1 MNEDTLILVV
11 DDEKYICDLIKE
23 MLADEGYKICEAYDA
38 QQAFKILENQ
48 NIDLVLTDLVMGE
61 KSGVDVLNMTLQI
74 QPETV
79 VVMMTGQPTI
89 ENAVTVLKS
98 GAYDYLMKPFSLENL
113 KATIKRGLEKKKLI
127 RENIY
132 LKETVSLYRISEAM
146 GSTMKLD
153 HLLNLILRMVIKE
166 LGADMASVLLLDERS
181 KRLRPKAFLGI
192 SPDLLKNVF
201 LAGTDPVSEW
211 VVKNAKPRIYTP
223 GGTRFFHNEQKTM
236 VKSLISYPL
245 LAKGKVLGTVN
256 LVRTHNPSPFTPS
269 QLQSLSII
277 ASKAT
282 SVIESSVLYEDL
294 KEAYL
299 NTLTALAN
307 AVEARDLYTR
317 GHTER
322 VWYMAGS
329 LATQMNWGEE
339 KIQEVR
345 MGSILHDIGK
355 IGVPDAILN
364 KKGPLNKQEFEIMK
378 SHTTQGV
385 TILEGIEFL
394 KPAHPYVLYHHERY
408 DGEGYP
414 EGLKGE
420 DIPME
425 GRLMA
430 VVDTFDAITSE
441 RPYRKRRDL
450 LRGVR
455 EIKDNSGTQFDPFVV
470 EIFLEAWE
478 KKIIDR
484 KKLVIKSENQK
495 TLVVAKT

>member
-1 MNEDTLILVV
+1 MEKDSRILVV
-11 DDEKYICDLIKE
+11 DDEKYICDLIRE
-23 MLADEGYKICEAYDA
+23 MLADEGYQISAAYDA
-38 QQAFKILENQ
+38 DQAFKVLESQ
-48 NIDLVLTDLVMGE
+48 NIDLVLTDLVMTE
-61 KSGVDVLNMTLQI
+61 KSGVDVLNRALRI

-113 KATIKRGLEKKKLI
+113 KATVERGLEKKKLLQ
-127 RENIY
+127 ENVH

-153 HLLNLILRMVIKE
+153 HLLNLILKMVIKE
-166 LGADMASVLLLDERS
+166 LGGDMASILLLDEKS
-181 KRLRPKAFLGI
+181 KRLRPKAYLGM
-192 SPDLLKNVF
+192 SPELVKNGF

-211 VVKNAKPRIYTP
+211 VVKNAKPRIFTP
-223 GGTRFFHNEQKTM
+223 REARFFNGVQRDM
-236 VKSLISYPL
+236 VKSLISHPL
-245 LAKGKVLGTVN
+245 LARGRVLGTLN
-256 LVRTHNPSPFTPS
+256 LVRIHQPSPFTPG

-277 ASKAT
+277 VSKAA
-282 SVIESSVLYEDL
+282 SAIESSMLYEDL
-294 KEAYL
+294 REAYL
-299 NTLTALAN
+299 DTLTALAN

-322 VWYMAGS
+322 VWYMAES
-329 LATQMNWGEE
+329 LATQMSWGEE

-364 KKGPLNKQEFEIMK
+364 KRGPLNKREFEIMK
-378 SHTTQGV
+378 AHTSQGV
-385 TILEGIEFL
+385 TILGGIEFL
-394 KPAHPYVLYHHERY
+394 KPAYPYVLYHHERY
-408 DGEGYP
+408 DGKGYP

-441 RPYRKRRDL
+441 RPYRRRRN
-450 LRGVR
+450 LRKAVK
-455 EIKDNSGTQFDPFVV
+455 EIRDNSGTQFDPFVV
-470 EIFLEAWE
+470 DIFLDAWE
-478 KKIIDR
+478 RKIIDR
-484 KKLVIKSENQK
+484 KRLLIKSETAPQPLK
-495 TLVVAKT
+495 EKR

>member
-1 MNEDTLILVV
+1 MSEGALILVV
-11 DDEKYICDLIKE
+11 DDEKYICDLINE
-23 MLADEGYKICEAYDA
+23 MLGDEGYKICAAYDA
-38 QQAFKILENQ
+38 QQAFRILESQ
-48 NIDLVLTDLVMGE
+48 NVDLVLTDLVMGE
-61 KSGVDVLNMTLQI
+61 KSGVDVLNMALKI
-74 QPETV
+74 QPETM

-113 KATIKRGLEKKKLI
+113 KATVKRGLEKKKLLL
-127 RENIY
+127 ENIH

-146 GSTMKLD
+146 GSTMNLD

-181 KRLRPKAFLGI
+181 KRLRPKAFLGM
-192 SPDLLKNVF
+192 SPDLLRNGF

-211 VVKNAKPRIYTP
+211 VVKNAKPRIFTP
-223 GGTRFFHNEQKTM
+223 GETRFFHRKQRNM
-236 VKSLISYPL
+236 VRSLISHPL

-256 LVRTHNPSPFTPS
+256 LVRTHNPSPFTGG

-277 ASKAT
+277 ASKAA
-282 SVIESSVLYEDL
+282 SAIESSVLYEDL
-294 KEAYL
+294 KEAYID
-299 NTLTALAN
+299 TLTALAN

-322 VWYMAGS
+322 VWYMASS

-364 KKGPLNKQEFEIMK
+364 KKGPLTKQEFEIMK

-394 KPAHPYVLYHHERY
+394 KPAYPYVLYHHERY

-441 RPYRKRRDL
+441 RPYRKRGDL
-450 LRGVR
+450 LKGVK
-455 EIKDNSGTQFDPFVV
+455 EIKENSGTQFDPFVV

-484 KKLVIKSENQK
+484 KKLVLKLEKQTAPLVTK
-495 TLVVAKT
+495 T

>member
-1 MNEDTLILVV
+1 MDKVSRILVV
-11 DDEKYICDLIKE
+11 DDEKYICDLIQE
-23 MLADEGYKICEAYDA
+23 MLADEEYHISAAYDA
-38 QQAFKILENQ
+38 KQAFKILERQ

-61 KSGVDVLNMTLQI
+61 KSGVDVLKMALRV
-74 QPETV
+74 QPEIV

-113 KATIKRGLEKKKLI
+113 KATVERGLEKKKLLQ
-127 RENIY
+127 ENIQ
-132 LKETVSLYRISEAM
+132 LKETVTLYKISEAM
-146 GSTMKLD
+146 GSTTKLD
-153 HLLNLILRMVIKE
+153 NLLNLILKMVIEE
-166 LGADMASVLLLDERS
+166 LRADTASVLLLDNKS
-181 KRLRPKAFLGI
+181 KRLRPKAFKGM
-192 SPDLLKNVF
+192 SPDLLKNGF

-211 VVKNAKPRIYTP
+211 VVKNGKPRIFTP
-223 GGTRFFHNEQKTM
+223 RETRFFNGEQM
-236 VKSLISYPL
+236 NVIKSLISYPL
-245 LAKGKVLGTVN
+245 LAKGKVLGTLN
-256 LVRTHNPSPFTPS
+256 LIRTQYPVPFTPG

-277 ASKAT
+277 ASKAA

-299 NTLTALAN
+299 STLTALAN
-307 AVEARDLYTR
+307 AVEARDIYTR

-322 VWYMAGS
+322 VWYMAES

-364 KKGPLNKQEFEIMK
+364 KRGPLNQKEFEIMK

-385 TILEGIEFL
+385 MILEGIEFL
-394 KPAHPYVLYHHERY
+394 KPTHPYVLYHHERY
-408 DGEGYP
+408 DGKGYP

-420 DIPME
+420 EIPME

-441 RPYRKRRDL
+441 RPYRKKRDL
-450 LRGVR
+450 LKAIQ
-455 EIKDNSGTQFDPFVV
+455 ELKINSGTQFDPFVV
-470 EIFLEAWE
+470 EIFLDAWE

-484 KKLVIKSENQK
+484 KKLELRPEKNTPQ
-495 TLVVAKT
+495 LVKRS

>member
-1 MNEDTLILVV
+1 MNEDALILVV

-38 QQAFKILENQ
+38 PQAFKILENQ

-61 KSGVDVLNMTLQI
+61 KSGVDVLNMALKI

-113 KATIKRGLEKKKLI
+113 KATIKRGLEKKKLLL
-127 RENIY
+127 ENIQ
-132 LKETVSLYRISEAM
+132 LKETVSLYKISEAM

-153 HLLNLILRMVIKE
+153 YLLDLILRMVIKE

-181 KRLRPKAFLGI
+181 KRLRPKAFLGM
-192 SPDLLKNVF
+192 SSDLLKDGF

-211 VVKNAKPRIYTP
+211 VVKNAKPRIFNP
-223 GGTRFFHNEQKTM
+223 RETRFFHGEQRNK
-236 VKSLISYPL
+236 VRSLISHPL

-256 LVRTHNPSPFTPS
+256 LVRTNNPSPFTTG

-277 ASKAT
+277 ASKAA

-294 KEAYL
+294 KEAYID
-299 NTLTALAN
+299 TLTALAN

-364 KKGPLNKQEFEIMK
+364 KKGPLNQQEFEIMK

-408 DGEGYP
+408 DGKGYP

-441 RPYRKRRDL
+441 RPYRKRGDL
-450 LRGVR
+450 LKGVR
-455 EIKDNSGTQFDPFVV
+455 EIKENSGTQFDPFVV

-484 KKLVIKSENQK
+484 KKLILRSEKQ
-495 TLVVAKT
+495 THHLVAHT

>member
-1 MNEDTLILVV
+1 VEQDSRILVV
-11 DDEKYICDLIKE
+11 DDEKYICDLIGE
-23 MLADEGYKICEAYDA
+23 MLADEGYQISAAYDA
-38 QQAFKILENQ
+38 SEAFKILENQ
-48 NIDLVLTDLVMGE
+48 GVDLVLTDLVMGE
-61 KSGVDVLNMTLQI
+61 KSGVDVLNEALKI

-113 KATIKRGLEKKKLI
+113 KATIKRGLEKKKLLQ
-127 RENIY
+127 ENIY
-132 LKETVSLYRISEAM
+132 LKETVSLYKISEAM
-146 GSTMKLD
+146 GSTVKLD
-153 HLLNLILRMVIKE
+153 HLLNLILKMVIKE
-166 LGADMASVLLLDERS
+166 LGADVASVLLLDEKS
-181 KRLRPKAFLGI
+181 KRLRPKAYLGM
-192 SPDLLKNVF
+192 SPELLKNGF

-211 VVKNAKPRIYTP
+211 VVKNAKPRIFTP
-223 GGTRFFHNEQKTM
+223 GEARFFKGAQRSM
-236 VKSLISYPL
+236 VKSLISHPL
-245 LAKGKVLGTVN
+245 LARGRVLGTLN
-256 LVRTHNPSPFTPS
+256 LVRIHYPSPFTPG
-269 QLQSLSII
+269 QLQSLSIM
-277 ASKAT
+277 ASKAA
-282 SVIESSVLYEDL
+282 SAIESSMLYEDL

-299 NTLTALAN
+299 DTLTALAN

-322 VWYMAGS
+322 VWYMAES
-329 LATQMNWGEE
+329 LATQMSWGEE

-364 KKGPLNKQEFEIMK
+364 KSGSLNEAEFEIMK

-385 TILEGIEFL
+385 TILQGIEFL
-394 KPAHPYVLYHHERY
+394 KPAYPYVLYHHERY
-408 DGEGYP
+408 DGQGYP

-441 RPYRKRRDL
+441 RPYRKKRN
-450 LRGVR
+450 LRKAVK

-470 EIFLEAWE
+470 DIFLDAWE
-478 KKIIDR
+478 RKIIDR
-484 KKLVIKSENQK
+484 KRLVIRSD
-495 TLVVAKT
+495 TAPYSR

>member
-1 MNEDTLILVV
+1 MKEASHILVV
-11 DDEKYICDLIKE
+11 DDEKYICDLIQE
-23 MLADEGYKICEAYDA
+23 MLVDEGYQITSAYDA
-38 QQAFKILENQ
+38 RQAFRFLENQ
-48 NIDLVLTDLVMGE
+48 SIDLVLTDLVMGE
-61 KSGVDVLNMTLQI
+61 KSGVDVLNMTFKI

-113 KATIKRGLEKKKLI
+113 KATIKRGLEKKKL
-127 RENIY
+127 RQENIH
-132 LKETVSLYRISEAM
+132 LKEAVSLYKISEAM
-146 GSTMKLD
+146 GSTTKLD
-153 HLLNLILRMVIKE
+153 HLLNLILKMVIKE
-166 LGADMASVLLLDERS
+166 LGGDMASILLLDDKS
-181 KRLRPKAFLGI
+181 KRLRPKAFLGM
-192 SPDLLKNVF
+192 SPDLLKNGF

-211 VVKNAKPRIYTP
+211 VVKNAKPRIFTP
-223 GGTRFFHNEQKTM
+223 RETPFFNGEQRSM

-245 LAKGKVLGTVN
+245 LAKGKVLGTLN
-256 LVRTHNPSPFTPS
+256 LMRTYHPSPFTTG

-277 ASKAT
+277 ASKAA
-282 SVIESSVLYEDL
+282 SAIESSVLYENL
-294 KEAYL
+294 REAYL
-299 NTLTALAN
+299 STLTALAN

-322 VWYMAGS
+322 VWYMAES
-329 LATQMNWGEE
+329 LATQMSWGED

-355 IGVPDAILN
+355 IGVPDSILN
-364 KKGPLNKQEFEIMK
+364 KRGPLNKEEFKIMK

-385 TILEGIEFL
+385 AILEGIEFL
-394 KPAHPYVLYHHERY
+394 KPTHPYVLYHHERY
-408 DGEGYP
+408 DGKGYP

-420 DIPME
+420 VIPME

-441 RPYRKRRDL
+441 RPYRKRGNL
-450 LRGVR
+450 IKAINEL
-455 EIKDNSGTQFDPFVV
+455 KDNCGTQFDPFVV
-470 EIFLEAWE
+470 DIFLDAWE

-484 KKLVIKSENQK
+484 KRLVIKSNNNPIH
-495 TLVVAKT
+495 LVTKS